1 MCILLCVCVCVC
13 VCVVCSRVCTCV
25 QLVVKPVAQNKGV
38 EERNKRDIAAEE
50 RRNNPVA
57 SLHDKAGQVT

>member
-1 MCILLCVCVCVC
+1 MCVCVFVFVFVC
-13 VCVVCSRVCTCV
+13 VCV

-38 EERNKRDIAAEE
+38 EERNKRDIEAEE
-50 RRNNPVA
+50 RRNNPLA

>member
-1 MCILLCVCVCVC
+1 MCVCVYVCLCVCVCVC
-13 VCVVCSRVCTCV
+13 A

-38 EERNKRDIAAEE
+38 EERNKRDIETEE

>member
-1 MCILLCVCVCVC
+1 
-13 VCVVCSRVCTCV
+13 V

-38 EERNKRDIAAEE
+38 EERNKRDIETEE

>member
-1 MCILLCVCVCVC
+1 MCVYVFVCGVCVCVWY
-13 VCVVCSRVCTCV
+13 VCVRVCV

-38 EERNKRDIAAEE
+38 EERNKRDIETEE